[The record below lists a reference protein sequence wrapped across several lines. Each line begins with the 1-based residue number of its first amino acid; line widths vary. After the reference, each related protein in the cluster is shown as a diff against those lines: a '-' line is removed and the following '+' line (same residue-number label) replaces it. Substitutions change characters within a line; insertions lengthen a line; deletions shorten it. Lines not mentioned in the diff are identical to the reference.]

1 MRTFIAVAAVLIAL
15 TTPAKSVGFQQ
26 VVVPDP
32 GASPLQVGIWYPSDA
47 AASPQQLALFTQNVA
62 VDGPVA
68 GARLPLILISHGTG
82 GSLGGHYDTALALAE
97 AGFVVAALSHAGDTY
112 SDQSKLGQVGDRPR
126 QVERVLDY
134 VLDAWPAH
142 DRIDRERIG
151 IFGHSA
157 GGFTALVLLGAVP
170 DFGRQRHYCVEYPE
184 DWGCRM
190 AKERHIVNAPPASA
204 WIHDPRIKA
213 AVLAAPAIG
222 QSFSREGLVKV
233 GVPIQLWRAEDDRI
247 LPHPYHAQAICDALP
262 EPPEYRIVPNAGHF
276 DFLAP
281 CNEALAQIATEIC
294 SEIPG
299 FDRTAFH
306 RDFNAT
312 VAEFFR
318 KHLPAS

>member
-1 MRTFIAVAAVLIAL
+1 MLIAR
-15 TTPAKSVGFQQ
+15 TTPATSVGFQQ

-32 GASPLQVGIWYPSDA
+32 GASSLMVGIWYPGDA
-47 AASPQQLALFTQNVA
+47 LASPQPLALFTQNVA
-62 VDGPVA
+62 VDAPVA

-82 GSLGGHYDTALALAE
+82 GSLSGHYDTALALAE
-97 AGFVVAALSHAGDTY
+97 AGFIVAALSHAGDTH
-112 SDQSKLGQVGDRPR
+112 SDQSRLGQVGDRPQ

-134 VLDAWPAH
+134 MLGAWPAH
-142 DRIDRERIG
+142 DCIARERIG

-170 DFGRQRHYCVEYPE
+170 DFDRQRAYCAEHPE

-190 AKERHIVNAPPASA
+190 AKERHIVDSPPAFS

-222 QSFSREGLVKV
+222 QSFSRAGLLKV
-233 GVPIQLWRAEDDRI
+233 RGPIQLWRAEDDRI
-247 LPHPYHAQAICDALP
+247 LPHPFHAQAIRDALP
-262 EPPEYRIVPNAGHF
+262 EPPEYRVVPKAGHF

-281 CNEALAQIATEIC
+281 CNEALAQVAPEIC
-294 SEIPG
+294 LENPG

-306 RDFNAT
+306 RSFNAA

>member
-1 MRTFIAVAAVLIAL
+1 MRTFIAVAAVLVAL
-15 TTPAKSVGFQQ
+15 TTPAKPVGFQQ
-26 VVVPDP
+26 VAVPDP

-47 AASPQQLALFTQNVA
+47 LASPHQLALFTQNVA
-62 VDGPVA
+62 VDGQVA
-68 GARLPLILISHGTG
+68 RARLPLILISHGTG
-82 GSLGGHYDTALALAE
+82 GSLSGHYDTALALAE

-112 SDQSKLGQVGDRPR
+112 SDQSRLGQVGDRPR

-134 VLDAWPAH
+134 MLGVWAAH
-142 DRIDRERIG
+142 DHIDRDRIG

-170 DFGRQRHYCVEYPE
+170 DFDRQGAYCTEHPE

-190 AKERHIVNAPPASA
+190 AKERHIVKSPASA

-233 GVPIQLWRAEDDRI
+233 RVPIQLWRAEDDLI
-247 LPHPYHAQAICDALP
+247 LPHPYHAQAIRDALP
-262 EPPEYRIVPNAGHF
+262 EPPEYCVVPNAGHF

-281 CNEALAQIATEIC
+281 CNEALAQIAPEIC
-294 SEIPG
+294 RENPG
-299 FDRTAFH
+299 FDRTVFH
-306 RDFNAT
+306 RDLNAT
-312 VAEFFR
+312 IAEFFR